1 MAGKGTRGQQVIQ
14 AKDFR
19 PHQSEDSIQMSC
31 VSWFRIAHPELVR
44 LLHHS
49 ANEGKRTTRI
59 VHTHAGTRV
68 VCSGGAR
75 LKAMGM
81 QTGFPDLFLAV
92 PRRGMHGLFIE
103 MKSETGRLEPSQ
115 REMLALLSE
124 QGYATAVCRSLDD
137 FQHVVDSY
145 LQ

>member
-1 MAGKGTRGQQVIQ
+1 MIQ

-31 VSWFRIAHPELVR
+31 VSWFRFAHPELAR

-137 FQHVVDSY
+137 FQDVTDSY

>member
-1 MAGKGTRGQQVIQ
+1 MAGKGTRGQQVIR

-31 VSWFRIAHPELVR
+31 VSWFRVAHPELAR

-103 MKSETGRLEPSQ
+103 MKSATGRLEPSQ

-137 FQHVVDSY
+137 FQDVVDSY

>member
-1 MAGKGTRGQQVIQ
+1 MAGKGTRGQQVIR

-19 PHQSEDSIQMSC
+19 PLQSEDSIQVSC
-31 VSWFRIAHPELVR
+31 VSWFCVAHPELAR

-81 QTGFPDLFLAV
+81 QPGFPDLFLAV

-103 MKSETGRLEPSQ
+103 MKSATGRLEPSQ

-137 FQHVVDSY
+137 FCHVVDSY

>member
-1 MAGKGTRGQQVIQ
+1 MIR

-31 VSWFRIAHPELVR
+31 VSWFRVAHPELAR

-75 LKAMGM
+75 LKALGT
-81 QTGFPDLFLAV
+81 QTGFPVLFLAV
-92 PRRGMHGLFIE
+92 PRRGMHGLCIE

-137 FQHVVDSY
+137 FQDVVDSY

>member
-1 MAGKGTRGQQVIQ
+1 MAGKGTRGQQVIRT
-14 AKDFR
+14 KDFR
-19 PHQSEDSIQMSC
+19 PLQPEDSIQVSC
-31 VSWFRIAHPELVR
+31 VSWFSVAYPELAR

-68 VCSGGAR
+68 VCTGGAR

-81 QTGFPDLFLAV
+81 QPGFPDLFLAV

-103 MKSETGRLEPSQ
+103 MKSATGRLEPSQ

-124 QGYATAVCRSLDD
+124 QGYATAVCRSLDE
-137 FQHVVDSY
+137 FQDVTDSY

>member
-1 MAGKGTRGQQVIQ
+1 MIR

-19 PHQSEDSIQMSC
+19 PHHSEDSIQMSC
-31 VSWFRIAHPELVR
+31 VSWFRIAHPELAR

-137 FQHVVDSY
+137 FHHVTDSY

>member
-1 MAGKGTRGQQVIQ
+1 MAGKGTRGQQVIR

-31 VSWFRIAHPELVR
+31 VSWFRIAHPELAR

-103 MKSETGRLEPSQ
+103 MKSATGRLEPSQ

-137 FQHVVDSY
+137 FQRVTDSY

>member
-1 MAGKGTRGQQVIQ
+1 MIR

-31 VSWFRIAHPELVR
+31 VSWFRVAHPELVR
-44 LLHHS
+44 LLHHI

>member
-1 MAGKGTRGQQVIQ
+1 MAGKGTRGQQVIR

-31 VSWFRIAHPELVR
+31 VSWFRIAHPELAR

-92 PRRGMHGLFIE
+92 PSRGMHGLFIE
-103 MKSETGRLEPSQ
+103 MKSEMGRLEPSQ

-137 FQHVVDSY
+137 FQHVTDSY

>member
-1 MAGKGTRGQQVIQ
+1 MAGKGTRGQQVIR

-31 VSWFRIAHPELVR
+31 VSWFRVAHPELAR
-44 LLHHS
+44 LLPHS

-137 FQHVVDSY
+137 FQDVVDSY

>member
-1 MAGKGTRGQQVIQ
+1 MIR

-31 VSWFRIAHPELVR
+31 VSWFRVAHPELAR

-92 PRRGMHGLFIE
+92 PSRGMHGLFIE

-137 FQHVVDSY
+137 FQRVTDSY

>member
-1 MAGKGTRGQQVIQ
+1 MPGKP
-14 AKDFR
+14 R
-19 PHQSEDSIQMSC
+19 PLTAPALPSPSEDAIQSAC
-31 VSWFRIAHPELVR
+31 VQWFSLAYPSLRR

-49 ANEGKRTTRI
+49 ANEGKRTTRV

-75 LKAMGM
+75 LKALGM
-81 QTGFPDLFLAV
+81 QPGFPDLFLAV
-92 PRRGMHGLFIE
+92 PSRGMHGLFIE

-124 QGYATAVCRSLDD
+124 QGYATAICRSLDD
-137 FQHVVDSY
+137 FCHVVDSY

>member
-1 MAGKGTRGQQVIQ
+1 MAGKGTRGQQVIR

-31 VSWFRIAHPELVR
+31 VSWFRIAHPELAR

-92 PRRGMHGLFIE
+92 PSRGMHGLFIE

-137 FQHVVDSY
+137 FQDVVDSY

>member
-1 MAGKGTRGQQVIQ
+1 MIR

-31 VSWFRIAHPELVR
+31 VSWFRVAHPELAR

-49 ANEGKRTTRI
+49 ANEGKRTTHI

-92 PRRGMHGLFIE
+92 PRKGMHGLFIE

-124 QGYATAVCRSLDD
+124 QGYATAVCRSLDE
-137 FQHVVDSY
+137 FQDVTDNY

>member
-1 MAGKGTRGQQVIQ
+1 MVGKGTRGQQVIQ

-31 VSWFRIAHPELVR
+31 VSWFRIAHPELAR

-103 MKSETGRLEPSQ
+103 MKSATGRLEPSQ

-124 QGYATAVCRSLDD
+124 QGYATAICRSLDEFRSVID
-137 FQHVVDSY
+137 NY
-145 LQ
+145 LH

>member
-31 VSWFRIAHPELVR
+31 VSWFRVAHPELAR

-92 PRRGMHGLFIE
+92 PSRGMHGLFIE
-103 MKSETGRLEPSQ
+103 MKSATGRLEPSQ

-137 FQHVVDSY
+137 FQHVTDSY

>member
-1 MAGKGTRGQQVIQ
+1 MIR

-19 PHQSEDSIQMSC
+19 PHQSEDSIQVSC
-31 VSWFRIAHPELVR
+31 VSWFRVAHPELAR

-81 QTGFPDLFLAV
+81 QPGFPDLFLAV
-92 PRRGMHGLFIE
+92 PSRGMHGLFIE
-103 MKSETGRLEPSQ
+103 MKSATGRLEPSQ

-137 FQHVVDSY
+137 FCHVVDSY

>member
-1 MAGKGTRGQQVIQ
+1 MIR

-31 VSWFRIAHPELVR
+31 VSWFRNAHPELAR

-92 PRRGMHGLFIE
+92 PSRGMHGLFIE

-137 FQHVVDSY
+137 FQGVTDSY

>member
-1 MAGKGTRGQQVIQ
+1 
-14 AKDFR
+14 
-19 PHQSEDSIQMSC
+19 MSC
-31 VSWFRIAHPELVR
+31 VSWFRIAHPELAR

-92 PRRGMHGLFIE
+92 PSRGMHGLFIE

-124 QGYATAVCRSLDD
+124 QGYATAICRSLDD
-137 FQHVVDSY
+137 FQHVTDSY

>member
-1 MAGKGTRGQQVIQ
+1 MAGKGTRGQQVIR

-31 VSWFRIAHPELVR
+31 VSWFRVAYPELAR

-137 FQHVVDSY
+137 FQDVVDSY

>member
-1 MAGKGTRGQQVIQ
+1 MAGKGTRGQQVIR

-31 VSWFRIAHPELVR
+31 VSWFRIAHPELAR

-59 VHTHAGTRV
+59 VHTHVGTRV

-92 PRRGMHGLFIE
+92 PRIGIPDLFIE
-103 MKSETGRLEPSQ
+103 KKSEKAGSEPTQS
-115 REMLALLSE
+115 EILALLLE
-124 QGYATAVCRSLDD
+124 EGYATTEGR
-137 FQHVVDSY
+137 
-145 LQ
+145 

>member
-1 MAGKGTRGQQVIQ
+1 MIR

-31 VSWFRIAHPELVR
+31 VSWFRVARPELAR

-137 FQHVVDSY
+137 FQDVIDNY
-145 LQ
+145 LR

>member
-1 MAGKGTRGQQVIQ
+1 MIQ

-19 PHQSEDSIQMSC
+19 PHHSEDSIQMSC
-31 VSWFRIAHPELVR
+31 VSWFRIAHPELAR

-137 FQHVVDSY
+137 FHHVTDSY

>member
-31 VSWFRIAHPELVR
+31 VSWFRIAHPELAR

-92 PRRGMHGLFIE
+92 PSRGMHGLFIE

-137 FQHVVDSY
+137 FQHVTDRY

>member
-1 MAGKGTRGQQVIQ
+1 MAGKGTRGQQVIR

-19 PHQSEDSIQMSC
+19 PHQSEDSIQVSC
-31 VSWFRIAHPELVR
+31 VSWFRIAHPELAR

-103 MKSETGRLEPSQ
+103 MKSATGRLEPSQ

-124 QGYATAVCRSLDD
+124 QGYATAICRSLDD
-137 FQHVVDSY
+137 FQHVTDSY

>member
-31 VSWFRIAHPELVR
+31 VSWFRVAHPELAR

-59 VHTHAGTRV
+59 VHTHAGARV

-92 PRRGMHGLFIE
+92 PSRGMHGLFIE

-124 QGYATAVCRSLDD
+124 QGYATAVCRSLDE
-137 FQHVVDSY
+137 FQHVTDSY

>member
-1 MAGKGTRGQQVIQ
+1 
-14 AKDFR
+14 
-19 PHQSEDSIQMSC
+19 MSC
-31 VSWFRIAHPELVR
+31 VSWFRVAHPELAR

-124 QGYATAVCRSLDD
+124 RGYATAVCRSLDD
-137 FQHVVDSY
+137 FCHVVDSY

>member
-1 MAGKGTRGQQVIQ
+1 MIR

-31 VSWFRIAHPELVR
+31 VSWFRVAHPELAR

-68 VCSGGAR
+68 V
-75 LKAMGM
+75 
-81 QTGFPDLFLAV
+81 
-92 PRRGMHGLFIE
+92 
-103 MKSETGRLEPSQ
+103 
-115 REMLALLSE
+115 
-124 QGYATAVCRSLDD
+124 
-137 FQHVVDSY
+137 
-145 LQ
+145 

>member
-1 MAGKGTRGQQVIQ
+1 MIQ

-31 VSWFRIAHPELVR
+31 VSWFRIVHPELAR

-92 PRRGMHGLFIE
+92 PSRGMHGLFIE

-124 QGYATAVCRSLDD
+124 QGYATAICRSLDD
-137 FQHVVDSY
+137 FQHVTDSY

>member
-1 MAGKGTRGQQVIQ
+1 MAGKGTRGQQVIR

-31 VSWFRIAHPELVR
+31 VSWFRAAHPELAR

-115 REMLALLSE
+115 REMLALLSD

-137 FQHVVDSY
+137 FQDVTDSY

>member
-1 MAGKGTRGQQVIQ
+1 MAGKGTRGQQVIR

-19 PHQSEDSIQMSC
+19 PHRSEDSIQVSC
-31 VSWFRIAHPELVR
+31 VSWFRIAYPELAR

-81 QTGFPDLFLAV
+81 QPGFPDLFL
-92 PRRGMHGLFIE
+92 
-103 MKSETGRLEPSQ
+103 TGRLEPSQ

-137 FQHVVDSY
+137 FQDVVDSY

>member
-1 MAGKGTRGQQVIQ
+1 MAGKGTRGQQVIR

-31 VSWFRIAHPELVR
+31 VSWFRIAHPELAR

-92 PRRGMHGLFIE
+92 PRKGMHGLFIE

-137 FQHVVDSY
+137 FQDVTDNY

>member
-31 VSWFRIAHPELVR
+31 VSWFRVAHPELAR

-92 PRRGMHGLFIE
+92 PSRGMHGLFIE

-124 QGYATAVCRSLDD
+124 QGYATAICRSLDD

>member
-1 MAGKGTRGQQVIQ
+1 MISKRTREQRVIR

-31 VSWFRIAHPELVR
+31 VSWFRVAHPELAR

-137 FQHVVDSY
+137 FQDVVDSY

>member
-31 VSWFRIAHPELVR
+31 VSWFRIAHPELAR

-92 PRRGMHGLFIE
+92 PSRGMHGLFIE
-103 MKSETGRLEPSQ
+103 MKSETGWLEPSQ

-137 FQHVVDSY
+137 FQHVTDSY

>member
-1 MAGKGTRGQQVIQ
+1 MIR

-31 VSWFRIAHPELVR
+31 VSWFRVAHPELAR

-92 PRRGMHGLFIE
+92 PSRGMHGLFIE

-137 FQHVVDSY
+137 FQDVVDSY

>member
-1 MAGKGTRGQQVIQ
+1 MIR

-31 VSWFRIAHPELVR
+31 VSWFRIAHPELAR

-92 PRRGMHGLFIE
+92 PSRGMHGLFIE
-103 MKSETGRLEPSQ
+103 MKSATGRLEPSQ

-124 QGYATAVCRSLDD
+124 QGYATAICRSLDD
-137 FQHVVDSY
+137 FQHVTDSY